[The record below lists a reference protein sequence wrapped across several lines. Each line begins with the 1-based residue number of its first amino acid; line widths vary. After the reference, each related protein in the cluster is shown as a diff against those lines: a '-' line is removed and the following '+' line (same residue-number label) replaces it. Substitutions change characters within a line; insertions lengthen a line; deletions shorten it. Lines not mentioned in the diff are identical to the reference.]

1 MPTCQLFSVLT
12 EFRPLLA
19 AVWKNY
25 SKNLQLYYTVIP
37 SYCFHGILFP
47 VWVCLVLNSILCGP
61 LVASVGRTG
70 VLKRCTVYTA
80 FLKWLLQWKH
90 CELWGVHQ
98 VVWVELISTCNE
110 SMTCLKA
117 SRHYLASNLALK
129 ELILFTTQNQ
139 STIHEMLEDVAAPD
153 LE

>member
-1 MPTCQLFSVLT
+1 MPTCQLFSMLT

-47 VWVCLVLNSILCGP
+47 VWVCLVLNSILCGL

-70 VLKRCTVYTA
+70 VLKRCVYSLSEMASAVET
-80 FLKWLLQWKH
+80 LRTLRR
-90 CELWGVHQ
+90 HQ